1 MIVCGA
7 SAGEQVK
14 GRYIDFQKSSEKK
27 KTEIDD
33 LIDHEI
39 DVAYKKAKS
48 MLESESELHNL
59 LIDAMVEFKTIDYE
73 EIDLLLSSRSIKKL
87 RKFRE
92 EADKKRNASGGVSK
106 LIGNILSNE
115 KKDWEK
121 GQFIPPSTFQVPNNC
136 FCIVFSQE
144 VWFTILK
151 TVNKTRLSKM
161 LNILSKGFCYEGVV
175 SLA

>member
-73 EIDLLLSSRSIKKL
+73 EIDLLLSSRSMKKL

-92 EADKKRNASGGVSK
+92 EADKKRSASGGVSK

-115 KKDWEK
+115 KNDWK
-121 GQFIPPSTFQVPNNC
+121 GQLIPPSTFQVPQPNNVSASC
-136 FCIVFSQE
+136 SVKKFDLLP
-144 VWFTILK
+144 LK
-151 TVNKTRLSKM
+151 TVNKTRLSNFSFLM
-161 LNILSKGFCYEGVV
+161 
-175 SLA
+175 